1 MRVGSEPTLIK
12 FAFNYIYNNNDR
24 DRCHHIYPYT
34 SLVKGGVDMRQ
45 SWNSNKIG
53 KKSNSLDKAVRTNPI
68 MRKLRVDGLPSN
80 TRPGYVPI
88 AQRPVGLWSV

>member
-1 MRVGSEPTLIK
+1 M
-12 FAFNYIYNNNDR
+12 
-24 DRCHHIYPYT
+24 C
-34 SLVKGGVDMRQ
+34 Q

-80 TRPGYVPI
+80 TRPGYIPI